1 MGNRKRRQ
9 KMGAV
14 STFLLI
20 TFFLGTASPRSL
32 DYQFNADE
40 SYGLRLEQNEIDV
53 SMNQIDREDCIDA
66 KGSAFC
72 EKRKEKCDKQ
82 SVADSCKKTCDLCP
96 TTTTTTTTTTTA
108 TTTTTI
114 TIEACKDEKSQNF
127 CNKNKKKCK
136 KDADIQK

>member
-1 MGNRKRRQ
+1 MGIREVTVNRKRHQ
-9 KMGAV
+9 KMGVV

-66 KGSAFC
+66 KGTAFC
-72 EKRKEKCDKQ
+72 EKRKDKCDKPV
-82 SVADSCKKTCDLCP
+82 VADGCKKTCDLCP
-96 TTTTTTTTTTTA
+96 TTTTTTT
-108 TTTTTI
+108 I
-114 TIEACKDEKSQNF
+114 TIEECEDEKSQNF

-136 KDADIQK
+136 KD